1 MKSSTFKFLG
11 MNTIKP
17 RTELKSGELVQAV
30 DVDLDHTGRATP
42 RKGYRK
48 IRPGNIHSAWCKNG
62 LCLFGD
68 GLELYRLHD
77 DLSATK
83 LADLQTDRPIDFE
96 DVNGTVV
103 FSNGVDLGFVESG
116 AVVWPDVS
124 PRVGTLSVVPTPAGQ
139 LLTFYNG
146 ALLVAAGEELVT
158 TLAYNLEAVDADKGF
173 TPMASYITM
182 LKAVDDG
189 VWLSNSEAVYFLS
202 GPGYDEI
209 TVRKILNE
217 PAIFRTAQL
226 SDANLMGGDHQLI
239 GKVVWFATTRG
250 IYVGGNSGQLILISE
265 GTVSIGAGSNG
276 AGVIRNQQGQVHYL
290 ASIFGVQGAINPYTP
305 PVADYDEQSI

>member
-1 MKSSTFKFLG
+1 MKSALFKFIG

-30 DVDLDHTGRATP
+30 DVDLDHTGRATT

-48 IRPGNIHSAWCKNG
+48 IRDGQIHSAWCKNG

-103 FSNGVDLGFVESG
+103 FSNGVDFGFVESG
-116 AVVWPDVS
+116 TVVWPDV
-124 PRVGTLSVVPTPAGQ
+124 PKVGTLPVIPTPAGQ
-139 LLTFYNG
+139 LLAFYNG
-146 ALLVAAGEELVT
+146 SLLVAAGDQLAA
-158 TLAYNLEAVDADKGF
+158 TLAYNLEAVHATKGF
-173 TPMASYITM
+173 TPLGSFITM

-189 VWLSNSEAVYFLS
+189 VWVSSSDAVYFLS
-202 GPGYDEI
+202 GPGYDEVV
-209 TVRKILNE
+209 VRKILDD

-226 SDANLMGGDHQLI
+226 SDANLLGGDHQLM

-250 IYVGGNSGQLILISE
+250 IYIGGNSGQLIPVSE
-265 GTVSIGAGSNG
+265 GTVSVGSGSSG

-290 ASIFGVQGAINPYTP
+290 ASISGVQGAVNPYIP
-305 PVADYDEQSI
+305 PVADYDEQ

>member
-1 MKSSTFKFLG
+1 MKSSAFTFLG

-30 DVDLDHTGRATP
+30 DVDLDHTGRATT

-48 IRPGNIHSAWCKNG
+48 IRDGQIHSAWCKNG

-68 GLELYRLHD
+68 GLGLYRLHD

-116 AVVWPDVS
+116 AVVWPET
-124 PRVGTLSVVPTPAGQ
+124 PKVGTLPVVATPAGQ

-146 ALLVAAGEELVT
+146 ALLVAAGDQLVT
-158 TLAYNLEAVDADKGF
+158 TLAYNLEAVHATKGF
-173 TPMASYITM
+173 TPMGSIITM
-182 LKAVDDG
+182 LLAVDDG
-189 VWLSNSEAVYFLS
+189 VWISSSDAVYFLS

-209 TVRKILNE
+209 TFRKILDD

-226 SDANLMGGDHQLI
+226 SDANLLGGDHQMI

-250 IYVGGNSGQLILISE
+250 IYIGGNSGQLIPVSE
-265 GTVSIGAGSNG
+265 GKVSVGSGSAGAS
-276 AGVIRNQQGQVHYL
+276 VIRNQQGQVHYL
-290 ASIFGVQGAINPYTP
+290 ASISGVQGAVNPYVP

>member
-1 MKSSTFKFLG
+1 MKSALFKFIG

-17 RTELKSGELVQAV
+17 RTELKSGELLQAV

-42 RKGYRK
+42 RIGYRK
-48 IRPGNIHSAWCKNG
+48 IRSGNIHSAWCKGN

-68 GLELYRLHD
+68 GLGLYRLHD
-77 DLSATK
+77 DLSVTK

-96 DVNGTVV
+96 DVNGTVI

-116 AVVWPDVS
+116 AVVWPGV
-124 PRVGTLSVVPTPAGQ
+124 PKVGTLPVVATPAGQ

-146 ALLVAAGEELVT
+146 ALLVAAGDQLVT
-158 TLAYNLEAVDADKGF
+158 TLAYNLEAVHATKGF
-173 TPMASYITM
+173 TPMGSIITM
-182 LKAVDDG
+182 LLAVDDG
-189 VWLSNSEAVYFLS
+189 VWISSSDAVYFLS

-209 TVRKILNE
+209 TFRKILDA

-226 SDANLMGGDHQLI
+226 SDANLLGGDHQMI

-250 IYVGGNSGQLILISE
+250 IYIGGNSGQLIPVSE
-265 GTVSIGAGSNG
+265 GKVSVGSGSAGAS
-276 AGVIRNQQGQVHYL
+276 VIRNQQGQVHYL
-290 ASIFGVQGAINPYTP
+290 ASISGMQGAINPYIP
-305 PVADYDEQSI
+305 PAADYDEL

>member
-1 MKSSTFKFLG
+1 MKSALFKFIG

-30 DVDLDHTGRATP
+30 DVDLDHTGRVTV

-48 IRPGNIHSAWCKNG
+48 IRDGQIHSAWCKNG

-68 GLELYRLHD
+68 GMGLYRLHD
-77 DLSATK
+77 DLAVTR
-83 LADLQTDRPIDFE
+83 LADLQTDKPIDFE

-103 FSNGVDLGFVESG
+103 FSNGVDFGFVESG
-116 AVVWPDVS
+116 SVVWPDV
-124 PRVGTLSVVPTPAGQ
+124 PKVGTLPVVPTPAGQ
-139 LLTFYNG
+139 LLAFYNG
-146 ALLVAAGEELVT
+146 SLLVAAGDQVAA
-158 TLAYNLEAVDADKGF
+158 TLAYNLEAVHATKGF
-173 TPMASYITM
+173 TPLGSFITM

-189 VWLSNSEAVYFLS
+189 VWVSSSDAVYFMS
-202 GPGYDEI
+202 GPGYDEVV
-209 TVRKILNE
+209 VRKILNE
-217 PAIFRTAQL
+217 PAIFRTAQQ
-226 SDANLMGGDHQLI
+226 SDAGLMGGDHQWI

-265 GTVSIGAGSNG
+265 DTVSIGAGSNG

-290 ASIFGVQGAINPYTP
+290 ASISGVQGAVNPYIP

>member
-1 MKSSTFKFLG
+1 MKPASFKFIG

-17 RTELKSGELVQAV
+17 RTELKAGELVQAV
-30 DVDLDHTGRATP
+30 DVDIDHTGRVTT

-48 IRPGNIHSAWCKNG
+48 IRPGNIHSIWCKG
-62 LCLFGD
+62 KLCLFGD
-68 GLELYRLHD
+68 GRGLYRLHD

-116 AVVWPDVS
+116 TVVWPDV
-124 PRVGTLSVVPTPAGQ
+124 PKVGALPVVATPAGQ

-146 ALLVAAGEELVT
+146 ALLVAAGDQLVT
-158 TLAYNLEAVDADKGF
+158 TLAYNLEAVHVTEGF
-173 TPMASYITM
+173 APMGSIITM
-182 LKAVDDG
+182 LQAVDDG
-189 VWLSNSEAVYFLS
+189 VWLSSSDAVYFLS

-209 TVRKILNE
+209 TFRKILDE
-217 PAIFRTAQL
+217 PAIFRTSQL
-226 SDANLMGGDHQLI
+226 SDASLLGGDHQMI

-250 IYVGGNSGQLILISE
+250 IYIGGNSGQLIPVSE
-265 GTVSIGAGSNG
+265 GIVSIGSGSGG

-290 ASIFGVQGAINPYTP
+290 ASISGVQGAVNPYIP
-305 PVADYDEQSI
+305 PAADYDEL

>member
-1 MKSSTFKFLG
+1 MKSASFKFIG
-11 MNTIKP
+11 MNTIKD
-17 RTELKSGELVQAV
+17 RTELKAGELVQAV
-30 DVDLDHTGRATP
+30 DVDLDHTGRATA

-48 IRPGNIHSAWCKNG
+48 IRAGQVHSVWCKSG

-68 GLELYRLHD
+68 GQELYRLHD

-83 LADLQTDRPIDFE
+83 LADLQTDKPIDFE

-103 FSNGVDLGFVESG
+103 FSNGVDFGFVESG
-116 AVVWPDVS
+116 AVVWPDV
-124 PRVGTLSVVPTPAGQ
+124 PKVGTLPVIPTPAGQ
-139 LLTFYNG
+139 LLAFYNG
-146 ALLVAAGEELVT
+146 SLLVAAGDQVAA
-158 TLAYNLEAVDADKGF
+158 TLAYNLEAVHATKGF
-173 TPMASYITM
+173 TPLGSFITM

-189 VWLSNSEAVYFLS
+189 VWVSSSDAVYFMS
-202 GPGYDEI
+202 GPGYDEVV
-209 TVRKILNE
+209 VRKILDD

-226 SDANLMGGDHQLI
+226 SDANLLGGDHQLM

-250 IYVGGNSGQLILISE
+250 IYIGGNGGQLIPVSE
-265 GTVSIGAGSNG
+265 GIVSIGSGSGG

-290 ASIFGVQGAINPYTP
+290 ASISGVQGAVNPYVP

>member
-1 MKSSTFKFLG
+1 MKSALFKFIG

-30 DVDLDHTGRATP
+30 DVDLDHTGRATT

-48 IRPGNIHSAWCKNG
+48 IRTGNIHSAWCKGG
-62 LCLFGD
+62 LCLFVD
-68 GLELYRLHD
+68 GQELYRLHD

-116 AVVWPDVS
+116 AVVWPET
-124 PRVGTLSVVPTPAGQ
+124 PKVGTLPVVPTPAGQ

-146 ALLVAAGEELVT
+146 ALLVASGDQLVT
-158 TLAYNLEAVDADKGF
+158 TLAYNLEAVHATKGF
-173 TPMASYITM
+173 APMGSFITM

-189 VWLSNSEAVYFLS
+189 VWLSTSDAVYFMS
-202 GPGYDEI
+202 GLGYDE
-209 TVRKILNE
+209 VVFRKILDE

-226 SDANLMGGDHQLI
+226 SDANLLGGDHQLI

-250 IYVGGNSGQLILISE
+250 IYIGGNSGQLIPVSE
-265 GTVSIGAGSNG
+265 GTVSVGSGSSG

-290 ASIFGVQGAINPYTP
+290 ASISGVQGAVNPYIP
-305 PVADYDEQSI
+305 PVADYDEQ